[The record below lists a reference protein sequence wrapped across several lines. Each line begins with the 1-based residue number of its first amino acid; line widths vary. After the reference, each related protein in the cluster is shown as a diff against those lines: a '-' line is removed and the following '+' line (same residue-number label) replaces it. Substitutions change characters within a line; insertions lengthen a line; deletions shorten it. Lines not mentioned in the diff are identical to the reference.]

1 MAQPPEI
8 VTDFSWRR
16 SLGAILSAQLQ
27 DKVCKGRGAGNAE
40 NFSSGRRRR
49 AAGPE
54 LGHLQEGVENLWRT
68 GKEVTL
74 RLPESPFFSG
84 NPSNAYRKLS
94 PDRRHLSFPLSD
106 NYLSPLRAQGQ
117 WPCDGPENPATTI
130 ICHPESP
137 IATTAGAW
145 RSGGSRAKR
154 GRPERSQ
161 APAVVD
167 SILGLGSAVSR
178 HPAWSVWPPPPGS
191 SARSAPR
198 SHCDVPSD
206 RSPPPSSSDP

>member
-94 PDRRHLSFPLSD
+94 PVIASRKSALNDG
-106 NYLSPLRAQGQ
+106 LRLDGDSQGEGEAAGVPAN
-117 WPCDGPENPATTI
+117 PCPEIP
-130 ICHPESP
+130 
-137 IATTAGAW
+137 
-145 RSGGSRAKR
+145 
-154 GRPERSQ
+154 
-161 APAVVD
+161 
-167 SILGLGSAVSR
+167 
-178 HPAWSVWPPPPGS
+178 
-191 SARSAPR
+191 
-198 SHCDVPSD
+198 
-206 RSPPPSSSDP
+206 

>member
-94 PDRRHLSFPLSD
+94 PVIASRKSAFKAFSTSGSIACSSGFRNGSTDFL
-106 NYLSPLRAQGQ
+106 
-117 WPCDGPENPATTI
+117 I
-130 ICHPESP
+130 ESG
-137 IATTAGAW
+137 IRKSKT
-145 RSGGSRAKR
+145 
-154 GRPERSQ
+154 
-161 APAVVD
+161 
-167 SILGLGSAVSR
+167 
-178 HPAWSVWPPPPGS
+178 
-191 SARSAPR
+191 SAP
-198 SHCDVPSD
+198 SHQTSTHG
-206 RSPPPSSSDP
+206 